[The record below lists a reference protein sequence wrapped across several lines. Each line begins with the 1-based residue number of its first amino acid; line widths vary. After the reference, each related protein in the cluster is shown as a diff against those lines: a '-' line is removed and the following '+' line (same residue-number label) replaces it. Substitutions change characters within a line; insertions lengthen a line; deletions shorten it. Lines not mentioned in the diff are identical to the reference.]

1 MVWQAGA
8 CFVQCACA
16 SDRPHNDE
24 IKRELCDNANYEQ
37 FLVRQGLCK
46 QKPGLT
52 IVRRPPYFLRYHTVD
67 HATEIC
73 SS

>member
-37 FLVRQGLCK
+37 YLVRQGLCK
-46 QKPGLT
+46 QKTRLT
-52 IVRRPPYFLRYHTVD
+52 IVRG
-67 HATEIC
+67 ATIFITL
-73 SS
+73 SYS